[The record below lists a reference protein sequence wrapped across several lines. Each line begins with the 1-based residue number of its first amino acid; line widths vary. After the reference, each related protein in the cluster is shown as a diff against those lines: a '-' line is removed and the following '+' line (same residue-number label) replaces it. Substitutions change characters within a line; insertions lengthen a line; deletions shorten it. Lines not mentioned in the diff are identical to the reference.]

1 MRGAV
6 ALPGSKSTSRAEGMH
21 WKLGDPIGTSTPWSA
36 SKEPKPMMHGHGK
49 SDPDI
54 VAEKPPNNAEQ
65 SAAGTEGE
73 PAKPVPGVGSG

>member
-1 MRGAV
+1 
-6 ALPGSKSTSRAEGMH
+6 
-21 WKLGDPIGTSTPWSA
+21 
-36 SKEPKPMMHGHGK
+36 MMHGHGK